1 MKKVLIAILVLVAV
15 STTASAQTRKESKT
29 KADRT
34 TTVPQKV
41 HNVIHPKHK
50 RYSGRKTKHKTTTK

>member
-1 MKKVLIAILVLVAV
+1 MKRFIIAIVVLFAL
-15 STTASAQTRKESKT
+15 STTASAQKKETKT
-29 KADRT
+29 KSEKT

-50 RYSGRKTKHKTTTK
+50 KYSGHKTKHKTSTK

>member
-1 MKKVLIAILVLVAV
+1 MKQFILAVVVLFALN
-15 STTASAQTRKESKT
+15 SSASAQTKKDSKT
-29 KADRT
+29 KSEKT

-50 RYSGRKTKHKTTTK
+50 RYSGHKSKHKTSTK

>member
-1 MKKVLIAILVLVAV
+1 MKQFILAVVVLFALN
-15 STTASAQTRKESKT
+15 SSASAQTKKDSKT
-29 KADRT
+29 KSEKT

-50 RYSGRKTKHKTTTK
+50 RYSGHKSKHKTTTK